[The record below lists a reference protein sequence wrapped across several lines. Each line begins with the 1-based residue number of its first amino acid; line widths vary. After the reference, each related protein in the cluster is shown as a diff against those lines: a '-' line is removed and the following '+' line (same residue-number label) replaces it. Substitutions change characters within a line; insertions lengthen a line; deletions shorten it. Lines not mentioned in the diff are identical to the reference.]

1 MKSFFGGKIGTAT
14 PLAGEATRGGEP
26 CDTSPL
32 QINESHE
39 VESSC
44 YDVSDHLSLDMSV
57 HRLSSADLLT
67 DHGNDSPKKANHVVP
82 LNRARGSRVLMTPM
96 PAKT

>member
-1 MKSFFGGKIGTAT
+1 MKSFFGGKIGTST
-14 PLAGEATRGGEP
+14 PLAGEATRGGGGAYN
-26 CDTSPL
+26 TSPL

-44 YDVSDHLSLDMSV
+44 YDASLSLDMSV

-67 DHGNDSPKKANHVVP
+67 DHGNDSPKKANHEVP
-82 LNRARGSRVLMTPM
+82 LNKGRGSRVLITPT